1 MEWIKINFY
10 SKSILIKNIS
20 GGIIKMKKSFKIG
33 LVMLILLMI
42 CTFPAAAALK
52 VGILPDADSI
62 PLIVAQEEGFFAENG
77 SEIEIISFHNPIER
91 DSALQ
96 AGEIDG
102 AISDVLAV
110 LFSVDNDQDVKI
122 TSLTNGRYVLLSGRD
137 SGIKEYEDLK
147 NVKIAI
153 SSNTIIEYITDR
165 LLKTNN
171 FSEDEIKKIA
181 IPKIP
186 LRLQMLEA
194 GKVKAACLPE
204 PLASVLIKNGANII
218 GASTDLG
225 EAPGIMLFTDK
236 AIRNKEKEIE
246 SFYSAYSKA
255 VELLNKDSDNYRD
268 LLIDKAGFPKEI
280 KENFV
285 FPEYEKPHLPEKNTV
300 NLVIDWM
307 EEKDL
312 INNNFKYQDI
322 IETKFVK

>member
-1 MEWIKINFY
+1 
-10 SKSILIKNIS
+10 
-20 GGIIKMKKSFKIG
+20 
-33 LVMLILLMI
+33 
-42 CTFPAAAALK
+42 
-52 VGILPDADSI
+52 
-62 PLIVAQEEGFFAENG
+62 
-77 SEIEIISFHNPIER
+77 
-91 DSALQ
+91 
-96 AGEIDG
+96 
-102 AISDVLAV
+102 
-110 LFSVDNDQDVKI
+110 
-122 TSLTNGRYVLLSGRD
+122 
-137 SGIKEYEDLK
+137 
-147 NVKIAI
+147 
-153 SSNTIIEYITDR
+153 
-165 LLKTNN
+165 
-171 FSEDEIKKIA
+171 
-181 IPKIP
+181 
-186 LRLQMLEA
+186 
-194 GKVKAACLPE
+194 
-204 PLASVLIKNGANII
+204 LIKNGANII

-307 EEKDL
+307 EEKEL

>member
-1 MEWIKINFY
+1 MRKN
-10 SKSILIKNIS
+10 LNIS
-20 GGIIKMKKSFKIG
+20 ICILFISFIFIVS
-33 LVMLILLMI
+33 LPVS
-42 CTFPAAAALK
+42 AALK
-52 VGILPDADSI
+52 IGILPDADSI
-62 PLIVAQEEGFFAENG
+62 PLIVAEEEGFFTEND
-77 SEIEIISFHNPIER
+77 SNIEIISFHNPIER

-110 LFSVDNDQDVKI
+110 LFSADNDQDVKI
-122 TSLTNGRYVLLSGRD
+122 TSLTNGRYVLLSGKG
-137 SGIKEYEDLK
+137 SGIKDYKDLK
-147 NVKIAI
+147 NIKIAI

-165 LLKTNN
+165 LLKTND

-204 PLASVLIKNGANII
+204 PLASVLIKNGANKI
-218 GASTDLG
+218 GASTELG

-236 AIRNKEKEIE
+236 SIKNKEKEIKN
-246 SFYSAYSKA
+246 FYSAYSKA

-268 LLIDKAGFPKEI
+268 LLIDKAGFPKEV
-280 KENFV
+280 KESFV

-300 NLVIDWM
+300 NLVIEWM
-307 EEKDL
+307 EGKEL
-312 INNNFKYQDI
+312 INNSFQYQDI

>member
-1 MEWIKINFY
+1 
-10 SKSILIKNIS
+10 
-20 GGIIKMKKSFKIG
+20 MKKNLSISIFIVFISF
-33 LVMLILLMI
+33 LIIVSL
-42 CTFPAAAALK
+42 PVSAALK

-62 PLIVAQEEGFFAENG
+62 PLIVAESEGFFAESG

-110 LFSVDNDQDVKI
+110 LFSVDNEQDVKI
-122 TSLTNGRYVLLSGRD
+122 TSLTNGRYVLLSGKN
-137 SGIKEYEDLK
+137 SGIKEYKDLK
-147 NVKIAI
+147 NVKIAV

-165 LLKTNN
+165 LLKTNG
-171 FSEDEIKKIA
+171 FSEEEIKKIA

-204 PLASVLIKNGANII
+204 PLASVLIKNGANKI
-218 GASTDLG
+218 GTSTELG

-236 AIRNKEKEIE
+236 AVKNKGKSIE
-246 SFYSAYSKA
+246 NFYSAYSKA
-255 VELLNKDSDNYRD
+255 VDLLNKDSDKYRD
-268 LLIDKAGFPKEI
+268 LLIEKAGFPKGI
-280 KENFV
+280 KESFI
-285 FPEYEKPHLPEKNTV
+285 FPEYGKPHLPEENTV
-300 NLVIDWM
+300 NMVINWM
-307 EEKDL
+307 EEKEL

-322 IETKFVK
+322 VDEKFVK